1 MAIEIKVPDIGADEV
16 EITEILVKVGDK
28 VEAEQSLITVEG
40 DKASM
45 EVPSPQ
51 AGIVKEIKVSVG
63 DKTQTGALIMI
74 FDSADGAADAAPA
87 QAEEKKEAAPA
98 AAPAAAAAKD
108 VNVPDIGSDE
118 VEVTEIL
125 VKVGDKVEAEQSL
138 ITVEGDKASMEVP
151 APFAGTVKEI
161 KVNVGDKVSTGSLI
175 MVFEV
180 AGEAG
185 AAAPAAKQEAAP
197 AAAPASA
204 AGVKEVNVP
213 DIGGD
218 EVEVTEVMVKV
229 GDKVAAEQS
238 LITVEGDKASMEVP
252 APFAGTVKE
261 IKINTGDKVSTGS
274 LIMIFEVAGAAP
286 AAAPA
291 QAAAPAAAA
300 PAAAAGVK
308 DVNVPDIG
316 GDEVEVT
323 EVMVKVGDKVAAE
336 QSLITV
342 EGDKASMEVPAP
354 FAGIVKEIKISTG
367 DKVKTGSLIMVFEV
381 EGAAPAAAPAQAA
394 APAPAAAPAQAA
406 KPAAAPAAKAEGKSE
421 FAENDAYVHA
431 TPLIRRLAR
440 EFGVN
445 LAKVKG
451 TGRKGRILREDVQA
465 YVKDA
470 VKRAESAPAAAAGGG
485 IPGML
490 PWPKVDFSKFGE
502 VEEVELGRIQ
512 KISGA
517 NLSRNWVMIPH
528 VTHFDKTDIT
538 DLEAFRKQ
546 QNAEAEKRKLDVKFT
561 PVVFIMKAVAAALEQ
576 MPRFNSSLSEDG
588 QRLTLKKYINIG
600 VAVDT
605 PNGLVVPVF
614 KDVNKKSITELS
626 RELTTISKKARDG
639 KLTAGEMQGG
649 CFTISSIGGL
659 GTTHFAPIV
668 NAPEVAILGVS
679 KSAMEPVW
687 NGKEFVPRLMLPISL
702 SFDHRVIDGADGAR
716 FITIINNTLSDIRRL
731 VM

>member
-51 AGIVKEIKVSVG
+51 AGVVKEIKVSVG
-63 DKTQTGALIMI
+63 DKTETGKLIMI
-74 FDSADGAADAAPA
+74 FDSADGAAAAAPA
-87 QAEEKKEAAPA
+87 QEEKKEAAPA
-98 AAPAAAAAKD
+98 AA
-108 VNVPDIGSDE
+108 
-118 VEVTEIL
+118 
-125 VKVGDKVEAEQSL
+125 
-138 ITVEGDKASMEVP
+138 
-151 APFAGTVKEI
+151 
-161 KVNVGDKVSTGSLI
+161 
-175 MVFEV
+175 
-180 AGEAG
+180 
-185 AAAPAAKQEAAP
+185 AP
-197 AAAPASA
+197 AAASA
-204 AGVKEVNVP
+204 KEVHVP

-218 EVEVTEVMVKV
+218 EVEVTEIMVKV
-229 GDKVAAEQS
+229 GDTIAAEQS

-291 QAAAPAAAA
+291 KAEAAPAAAA
-300 PAAAAGVK
+300 PAASGSKEVH
-308 DVNVPDIG
+308 VPDIG

-323 EVMVKVGDKVAAE
+323 EVMVKVGDKIAAE

-354 FAGIVKEIKISTG
+354 FAGTVKEIKISTG
-367 DKVKTGSLIMVFEV
+367 DKVSTGSLIMVFEV
-381 EGAAPAAAPAQAA
+381 EGAAPAAAPAAAA

-406 KPAAAPAAKAEGKSE
+406 KPAAPAAKAEGKSE

-465 YVKDA
+465 YVKEA
-470 VKRAESAPAAAAGGG
+470 VKRAEAAPAATGGG

-576 MPRFNSSLSEDG
+576 MPRFNSSLSEDA

-626 RELTTISKKARDG
+626 RELTVISKKARDG

-687 NGKEFVPRLMLPISL
+687 NGKEFVPRLMMPISL

-716 FITIINNTLSDIRRL
+716 FITIINNMLSDIHRL